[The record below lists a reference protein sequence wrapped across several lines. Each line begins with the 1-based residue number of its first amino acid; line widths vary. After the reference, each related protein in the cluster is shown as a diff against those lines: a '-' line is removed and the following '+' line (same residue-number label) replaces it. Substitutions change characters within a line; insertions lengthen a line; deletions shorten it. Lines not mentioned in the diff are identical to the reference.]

1 MLNKYLK
8 VQAQRKA
15 PKSVATRRLK
25 RKTSTDADP
34 NMAPYEPL
42 QASSEDELE
51 EREVDSDVLEATD
64 EEGEYSAEEQSGEE
78 AGPEAS
84 GSDAPEEE
92 GQGEVDADSNAE

>member
-1 MLNKYLK
+1 
-8 VQAQRKA
+8 
-15 PKSVATRRLK
+15 
-25 RKTSTDADP
+25 
-34 NMAPYEPL
+34 MAPYEPL
-42 QASSEDELE
+42 QAPSEDELE

-92 GQGEVDADSNAE
+92 GQSEVDADNNAE